1 MPGFAMIK
9 WNKRRSAKGGRLAIR
24 LPKSGSEGFGPDGGW
39 TRVQA
44 ISTGGKSRPKR
55 SLT

>member
-1 MPGFAMIK
+1 MIG
-9 WNKRRSAKGGRLAIR
+9 KGGCLMIR

-44 ISTGGKSRPKR
+44 ISTGGKNRPKQ
-55 SLT
+55 SFT